1 MSDYG
6 PQDTS
11 TTSLGVNQ
19 FPISEAWT
27 PNVGFAA
34 VEGGPQT
41 TDSGGKKSTPV
52 SLYAKDGGNVTFGA
66 QADAAATTD
75 AGTFTFMALF
85 KRLLGKLLVG
95 QQTMANSVGVAIAS
109 NQSAVPASVATTALY
124 TLASIATTG
133 DRKSTRLNS
142 SHTVISY

>member
-52 SLYAKDGGNVTFGA
+52 AVYAKDGGNGVEGV
-66 QADAAATTD
+66 TTD
-75 AGTFTFMALF
+75 TAMTRDTAR
-85 KRLLGKLLVG
+85 KHSRKLWPQSKML
-95 QQTMANSVGVAIAS
+95 ANGRSE
-109 NQSAVPASVATTALY
+109 
-124 TLASIATTG
+124 
-133 DRKSTRLNS
+133 DRKS
-142 SHTVISY
+142 